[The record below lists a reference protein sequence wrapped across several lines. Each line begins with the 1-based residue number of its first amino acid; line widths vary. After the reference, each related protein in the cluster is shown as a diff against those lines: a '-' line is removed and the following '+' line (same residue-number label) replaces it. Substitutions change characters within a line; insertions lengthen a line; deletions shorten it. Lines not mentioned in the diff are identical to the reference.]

1 MDGKSKSTLLMIL
14 GGTAAA
20 VGIVMIIRYF
30 KGIKSPSDKL
40 PDATTGTTASKPITA
55 QSSSVWPIKNGSKG
69 DLVKQL
75 QAALGISADGIFGPI
90 TQTALLAQSGVKQI
104 SSQEE
109 YNKVITALQSKPVI
123 SSKQERAKS
132 LITQWN
138 KGNVKLMPISN
149 VTAYGVIEDVSG
161 ALTLNGNNI
170 LLKSNVALSRDYKP
184 VGYTTQG
191 YLKVEILNKD
201 IKSVMTGS
209 VRSLYKV
216 DPSKLTIV

>member
-40 PDATTGTTASKPITA
+40 PDAAAGTTASKPITA
-55 QSSSVWPIKNGSKG
+55 PSSSVWPIKNGSKG

-90 TQTALLAQSGVKQI
+90 TQTALLTQSGIKQI

-123 SSKQERAKS
+123 LSNQERAKS
-132 LITQWN
+132 LIAKWN

-149 VTAYGVIEDVSG
+149 VTAYGVIEDFSG
-161 ALTLNGNNI
+161 ALTLNGKNVV
-170 LLKSNVALSRDYKP
+170 LKSNVALSRDYRP

-191 YLKVEILNKD
+191 YLKMEILNRD
-201 IKSVMTGS
+201 IINIMSGTPT
-209 VRSLYKV
+209 SLYKV
-216 DPSKLTIV
+216 DPSKLTVV